1 MIFFPIKES
10 KTYPVPSSLPGLP
23 KESGRLGFR
32 RQSMSISA
40 NQSMSTPCI
49 VQCHRQCHHCL
60 TLFQDNLYQPPPAN
74 YAMGAALTAD
84 EILDNESF
92 EDGMG

>member
-1 MIFFPIKES
+1 MNF
-10 KTYPVPSSLPGLP
+10 SLL
-23 KESGRLGFR
+23 KNQKLTLSQAACQACQKNLGDLALDVN
-32 RQSMSISA
+32 SMSISA

-49 VQCHRQCHHCL
+49 VQCHCQCHHCL